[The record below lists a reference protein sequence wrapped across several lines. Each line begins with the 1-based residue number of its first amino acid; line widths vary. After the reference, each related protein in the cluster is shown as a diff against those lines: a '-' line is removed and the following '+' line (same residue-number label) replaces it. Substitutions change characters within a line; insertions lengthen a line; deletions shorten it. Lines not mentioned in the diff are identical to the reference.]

1 MEYLNNS
8 KICREFLNQYSDTIF
23 PELFPKLMKVAIY
36 ALYKTFHKWHFSMQE
51 LDEFINFFNYQNRK
65 FELESKIN
73 NCPCPPCEEY
83 LAPKCKKIQELH
95 MGYRPPEEML
105 NLDNNDGNFDCYGYG
120 KYYPNDDVYINDK
133 NNFYDENYYIPK
145 TRSFRNIQLYHKRL
159 DNPKFITQEKKIYP
173 HWWWNIKDD
182 IEQEDYSENDSEE
195 DHHPRYPPRFPKD
208 IEERYKKKAKRYN
221 RNRSFAE
228 RRTIKLQDYDEARIF
243 PQQSQDHI
251 PSEADSR
258 EVQYPRQVNSP
269 SDDDP
274 RSQYGPYGRTASNGF
289 GRTFPKTDGQAQ
301 LLRTPPSPL
310 YATSPGS
317 NYPGAGI
324 GIGAGTGTGAG
335 AGTGPGARDTIGL
348 RGPDPRGEGLGP
360 NPEQDKS
367 PMIGDM
373 HKSAT
378 SPNGELTRKLGNGAL
393 STSSNYTGTDA
404 LKSQIMLK
412 RSIKQSTLLS
422 FDKDFQLN
430 GVFKKV
436 RGKAKSG
443 LKYSLCG
450 NQLKEDKKGI
460 RRRKK

>member
-145 TRSFRNIQLYHKRL
+145 NRSFRNIQLYHKRL

-195 DHHPRYPPRFPKD
+195 DHHPKQALRYPKD
-208 IEERYKKKAKRYN
+208 IEERFKKKAKRYR
-221 RNRSFAE
+221 RNKSFAE

-243 PQQSQDHI
+243 PHQSQDHI
-251 PSEADSR
+251 PSEGDSR
-258 EVQYPRQVNSP
+258 DAQKPLITYSP
-269 SDDDP
+269 SGDGAYFP
-274 RSQYGPYGRTASNGF
+274 YGHYGRTASEGF
-289 GRTFPKTDGQAQ
+289 GRSFQNFEDSQAQ
-301 LLRTPPSPL
+301 MLRNPPSPL
-310 YATSPGS
+310 NATTSGSKFPGV
-317 NYPGAGI
+317 GA
-324 GIGAGTGTGAG
+324 GTGAG
-335 AGTGPGARDTIGL
+335 ARIGDTLGVM
-348 RGPDPRGEGLGP
+348 GPDARRVGLGP
-360 NPEQDKS
+360 NSEQDKS
-367 PMIGDM
+367 PTVGDTF
-373 HKSAT
+373 KSAT
-378 SPNGELTRKLGNGAL
+378 NPNVDLARKLGRGAL

>member
-8 KICREFLNQYSDTIF
+8 KICREFLNQYSDSIF

-51 LDEFINFFNYQNRK
+51 LDEFINFFNYKNRN

-83 LAPKCKKIQELH
+83 LAPKCKKIQELR
-95 MGYRPPEEML
+95 MGYRPPEELL
-105 NLDNNDGNFDCYGYG
+105 NLDNNDENFDCYGYG

-145 TRSFRNIQLYHKRL
+145 NRSFRNIQLYHKRL

-195 DHHPRYPPRFPKD
+195 DHHPKLALRYPKD
-208 IEERYKKKAKRYN
+208 IEERFKKKAKRYN
-221 RNRSFAE
+221 RNKSFSE
-228 RRTIKLQDYDEARIF
+228 RRTIKLQDYDEERIF
-243 PQQSQDHI
+243 PHQSQDLI
-251 PSEADSR
+251 PSEGDSR
-258 EVQYPRQVNSP
+258 DAQKPLITYSP
-269 SDDDP
+269 SGDGAYLP
-274 RSQYGPYGRTASNGF
+274 YGPYGRTASDGF
-289 GRTFPKTDGQAQ
+289 GRSFPKFEGGQAQ
-301 LLRTPPSPL
+301 ILRNPPSPL
-310 YATSPGS
+310 DATTSGSKFPGV
-317 NYPGAGI
+317 GI
-324 GIGAGTGTGAG
+324 VAGTGAG
-335 AGTGPGARDTIGL
+335 ERIGDTLGV
-348 RGPDPRGEGLGP
+348 RGPDAKREGLGP
-360 NPEQDKS
+360 NSEQDKS
-367 PMIGDM
+367 PTVGDTF
-373 HKSAT
+373 KSAT
-378 SPNGELTRKLGNGAL
+378 NPNADLARKLGTGAL

-404 LKSQIMLK
+404 LKSQIMFK

-422 FDKDFQLN
+422 YDKDFQLN